1 MSLAADLK
9 DNWSHRGDLVGEA
22 QHLFHQVYLA
32 LHALNNSIFKIII
45 DSVTFLCHSTI
56 TLV

>member
-22 QHLFHQVYLA
+22 QHLFHQVYLV
-32 LHALNNSIFKIII
+32 LHALNNSNF
-45 DSVTFLCHSTI
+45 
-56 TLV
+56 